1 MSVIFQTAAIL
12 WRDMSED
19 WHTQIE
25 ADYERAARVIG
36 GAMLTA
42 EARRLGIT
50 EHSLFRGPAARAY
63 RFASPELI
71 EWWESHPRRTR
82 DTFESEWLATRGGFA

>member
-1 MSVIFQTAAIL
+1 MSVIFQTAALL

-19 WHTQIE
+19 YRDAIE
-25 ADYERAARVIG
+25 ADFIRASRVIG
-36 GAMLTA
+36 GAMLTT
-42 EARRLGIT
+42 EARRMGIT

-71 EWWESHPRRTR
+71 EWWENHPRRDR
-82 DTFESEWLATRGGFA
+82 ATFENEWLATRGGFA